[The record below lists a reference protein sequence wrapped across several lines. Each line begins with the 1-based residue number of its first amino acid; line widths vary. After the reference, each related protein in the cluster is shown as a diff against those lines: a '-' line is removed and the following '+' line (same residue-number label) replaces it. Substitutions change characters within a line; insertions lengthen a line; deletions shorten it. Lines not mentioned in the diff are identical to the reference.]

1 MTFSQLVFVV
11 HSPYLAGKYQK
22 KTQKIIE
29 KTSEILP
36 QAFLERIKKQ
46 FPVDYEAFIESI
58 DQPAA
63 VSLRINPRK
72 FHLQVSA
79 EKVPWCETGFF
90 LNERP
95 SFTLDPIFHS
105 GAYYVQ
111 EASSMFVEQAFRQME
126 AGDNR
131 IVLDLCAAPGGK
143 STHLL
148 SLLGTSDLLV
158 SNEVIRSRVSVLD
171 ENIRKWGHQNVVVC
185 SNDPADFSSLE
196 GLFDVILVDAPCS
209 GEGLFRRDASAIQQ
223 WSVDNTNLCA
233 TRQRRILADIWPSL
247 KSGGYLIYSTCTFNT
262 AENEENLKW
271 LAENNEVESIRI
283 QFQESWGV
291 QEMETNGLF
300 DYRFLPH
307 KVKGEGFFLTLIRKK
322 EGPHSYSIPKKTRL
336 KLEKMPKQFAEI
348 RNWLTTENSEFFA
361 KSEFLIAFPEDKI
374 PVLNALAEQLRV
386 ISFGLP
392 VAQFKKNDLLPE
404 HTFAL
409 SVDRNPAIFETFELN
424 LRDALLF
431 QKKEEIR
438 IDSATKGWLL
448 VSFKGVPLGFV
459 KNLGNRANNY
469 FPKEWR
475 IRMAL
480 PELPERGI
488 YKIVTGCGFSK
499 FSAIN
504 Q

>member
-1 MTFSQLVFVV
+1 M
-11 HSPYLAGKYQK
+11 
-22 KTQKIIE
+22 
-29 KTSEILP
+29 
-36 QAFLERIKKQ
+36 Q
-46 FPVDYEAFIESI
+46 FPADSDRFIESI
-58 DQPAA
+58 DQPSA

-72 FHLQVSA
+72 FVWSDSPQQI
-79 EKVPWCETGFF
+79 PWCSTGIF
-90 LNERP
+90 LPERP

-111 EASSMFVEQAFRQME
+111 EASSMFVEQAFQQIE
-126 AGDNR
+126 HSKSR

-148 SLLGTSDLLV
+148 SLLDADDLLI

-171 ENIRKWGHQNVVVC
+171 ENIRKWGHQNVVIC
-185 SNDPADFSSLE
+185 NNDPADFSDLE

-209 GEGLFRRDASAIQQ
+209 GEGLFRRDASAIEQ
-223 WSVDNTNLCA
+223 WSVENTNLCA

-247 KSGGYLIYSTCTFNT
+247 KNGGYLIYSTCTFNPE
-262 AENEENLKW
+262 ENEENLKW
-271 LAENNEVESIRI
+271 LANNNSVESIRI
-283 QFQESWGV
+283 PLQESWGIN
-291 QEMETNGLF
+291 EMELNGLF
-300 DYRFLPH
+300 GYRFLPH

-322 EGPHSYSIPKKTRL
+322 EGADSYPFHRKTRT

-348 RNWLTTENSEFFA
+348 RNWLTTNDTEFFA
-361 KSEFLIAFPEDKI
+361 KSEFLIAFPESKI
-374 PVLNALAEQLRV
+374 PVLNTLAEQLRI

-409 SVDRNPAIFETFELN
+409 SVDRNPGIFETVELD
-424 LRDALLF
+424 LREALLF
-431 QKKEEIR
+431 LKKEEIR
-438 IDSATKGWLL
+438 ISSATKGWLL
-448 VSFKGVPLGFV
+448 VQFKGVPLGFV

-480 PELPERGI
+480 PELPNPW
-488 YKIVTGCGFSK
+488 YHL
-499 FSAIN
+499 
-504 Q
+504 

>member
-1 MTFSQLVFVV
+1 M
-11 HSPYLAGKYQK
+11 
-22 KTQKIIE
+22 
-29 KTSEILP
+29 LP
-36 QAFLERIKKQ
+36 AAFLDRIKIQ
-46 FPVDYEAFIESI
+46 FPTDFERFVQSLDQVPSI
-58 DQPAA
+58 
-63 VSLRINPRK
+63 SLRTNPRK
-72 FHLQVSA
+72 FRSPIAA
-79 EKVPWCETGFF
+79 EKIPWCETGIF
-90 LNERP
+90 LKERP
-95 SFTLDPIFHS
+95 SYTLDPIFHS

-111 EASSMFVEQAFRQME
+111 EASSMFIEQAFCQIE
-126 AGDNR
+126 HAENR

-148 SLLGTSDLLV
+148 SLLDSSDLLV
-158 SNEVIRSRVSVLD
+158 ANEVIRSRVSVLN

-185 SNDPADFSSLE
+185 SNDPADFSNLE

-223 WSVDNTNLCA
+223 WSVDTTNLCA

-247 KSGGYLIYSTCTFNT
+247 KAGGYLIYSTCTFNP

-271 LAENNEVESIRI
+271 LAENNDFESIRI
-283 QFQESWGV
+283 PLQENWGV
-291 QEMETNGLF
+291 QEMEINGLF
-300 DYRFLPH
+300 GYRFLPH

-322 EGPHSYSIPKKTRL
+322 DGNNSFSIPKKTKTR
-336 KLEKMPKQFAEI
+336 LEKMPKQFAEI
-348 RNWLTTENSEFFA
+348 RNWLNTPDSEFFA

-374 PVLNALAEQLRV
+374 PVLNALSEQLRV

-409 SVDRNPAIFETFELN
+409 SVDRNHAIFETIELN

-438 IDSATKGWLL
+438 IDSMVKGWML
-448 VSFKGVPLGFV
+448 VQYQGVPLGFI

-480 PELPERGI
+480 PEIPEPW
-488 YKIVTGCGFSK
+488 YK
-499 FSAIN
+499 
-504 Q
+504 

>member
-1 MTFSQLVFVV
+1 MFFYRIQSIL
-11 HSPYLAGKYQK
+11 PANIEK
-22 KTQKIIE
+22 KTQKTIE

-36 QAFLERIKKQ
+36 VDFVNRIKTQ
-46 FPVDYEAFIESI
+46 FPFDSERFINSI

-72 FHLQVSA
+72 FGMTSSVEQI
-79 EKVPWCETGFF
+79 PWCSTGIF
-90 LNERP
+90 LPERP

-111 EASSMFVEQAFRQME
+111 EASSMFVEQAFRQIE
-126 AGDNR
+126 HEKGR

-148 SLLGTSDLLV
+148 SLLDADDLLI

-171 ENIRKWGHQNVVVC
+171 ENIRKWGHQNVVIC
-185 SNDPADFSSLE
+185 NNDPADFGDLE
-196 GLFDVILVDAPCS
+196 GLFDIILVDAPCS
-209 GEGLFRRDASAIQQ
+209 GEGLFRRDASAIEQ
-223 WSVDNTNLCA
+223 WSVENTNLCA

-247 KSGGYLIYSTCTFNT
+247 KNGGYLIYSTCTFNPE
-262 AENEENLKW
+262 ENEENLKW
-271 LAENNEVESIRI
+271 LAENNSVECIRI
-283 QFQESWGV
+283 PLQESWGID
-291 QEMETNGLF
+291 EMEFNGLF
-300 DYRFLPH
+300 GYRFLPH

-322 EGPHSYSIPKKTRL
+322 EGADSYPFHRKTRT
-336 KLEKMPKQFAEI
+336 KLEKIPKQFADI
-348 RNWLTTENSEFFA
+348 RNWLTTNDTEFFA
-361 KSEFLIAFPEDKI
+361 KSEFLIAFPESKI
-374 PVLNALAEQLRV
+374 PVLNALAEQLRI

-409 SVDRNPAIFETFELN
+409 SVDRNQGIFETVELD
-424 LRDALLF
+424 LREALFFL
-431 QKKEEIR
+431 KKEEIR
-438 IDSATKGWLL
+438 ISSATKGWLL
-448 VSFKGVPLGFV
+448 VQFRGVPLGFV

-480 PELPERGI
+480 PEIPQPWYL
-488 YKIVTGCGFSK
+488 
-499 FSAIN
+499 
-504 Q
+504 

>member
-1 MTFSQLVFVV
+1 L
-11 HSPYLAGKYQK
+11 PANIQK
-22 KTQKIIE
+22 KKQITIE

-36 QAFLERIKKQ
+36 VAFLERIQKQ
-46 FPVDYEAFIESI
+46 FPSDFDRFVQSI
-58 DQPAA
+58 DQIPAI
-63 VSLRINPRK
+63 SLRTNPGK
-72 FHLQVSA
+72 FNLPKPMGQI
-79 EKVPWCETGFF
+79 PWCETGIF

-111 EASSMFVEQAFRQME
+111 EASSMFVEQAFRQIE
-126 AGDNR
+126 HSENR

-148 SLLGTSDLLV
+148 SLLNSSDLLV
-158 SNEVIRSRVSVLD
+158 ANEIIRSRVSVLN

-185 SNDPADFSSLE
+185 SNDPVDFGALD

-247 KSGGYLIYSTCTFNT
+247 KNGGYLIYSTCTFNP
-262 AENEENLKW
+262 AENEENLQW
-271 LAENNEVESIRI
+271 LANTNEIESIRI
-283 QFQESWGV
+283 PVQESWGV
-291 QEMETNGLF
+291 EEVENNGLF
-300 DYRFLPH
+300 GYRFLPH

-322 EGPHSYSIPKKTRL
+322 EGRDSYSIPKKNKSKFER
-336 KLEKMPKQFAEI
+336 MPKQFVEI
-348 RNWLTTENSEFFA
+348 RNWLNTSDSEYFA
-361 KSEFLIAFPEDKI
+361 KGEFLIAFQENKI
-374 PVLNALAEQLRV
+374 SVLNALADQLRV

-404 HTFAL
+404 HTYAL
-409 SVDRNPAIFETFELN
+409 SIDRNPAIFESVELD

-438 IDSATKGWLL
+438 ISSTTKGWML
-448 VSFKGVPLGFV
+448 VNYQGVPLGFI

-480 PELPERGI
+480 PELLEPWYI
-488 YKIVTGCGFSK
+488 
-499 FSAIN
+499 
-504 Q
+504 

>member
-1 MTFSQLVFVV
+1 MFIYRIHFILSANITRKL
-11 HSPYLAGKYQK
+11 K
-22 KTQKIIE
+22 KTIE

-36 QAFLERIKKQ
+36 TAFINRIKTQFPTDFGQFIQSLDQTPAISLRTNPQKFNLPISQERI
-46 FPVDYEAFIESI
+46 
-58 DQPAA
+58 
-63 VSLRINPRK
+63 
-72 FHLQVSA
+72 
-79 EKVPWCETGFF
+79 PWCETGIF
-90 LNERP
+90 LKERP

-111 EASSMFVEQAFRQME
+111 EASSMFVEQAFRQVE
-126 AGDNR
+126 QSKDR

-148 SLLGTSDLLV
+148 SLMDSSDLLV
-158 SNEVIRSRVSVLD
+158 ANEVIRSRVSVLD

-185 SNDPADFSSLE
+185 SNDPADFGNLE

-233 TRQRRILADIWPSL
+233 TRQRRILADIWPAL
-247 KSGGYLIYSTCTFNT
+247 KNDGYLIYSTCTFNS
-262 AENEENLKW
+262 AENEKNLKW

-283 QFQESWGV
+283 PIQENWGV
-291 QEMETNGLF
+291 EEVETNGLF
-300 DYRFLPH
+300 GYRFLPH

-322 EGPHSYSIPKKTRL
+322 EGNYSYPISKKIKSR
-336 KLEKMPKQFAEI
+336 LEKMPKQFAEI
-348 RNWLTTENSEFFA
+348 KNWLSTSDSEFFA
-361 KSEFLIAFPEDKI
+361 KKEFLIAFPEDKI
-374 PVLNALAEQLRV
+374 PVLNALSEQLRV

-409 SVDRNPAIFETFELN
+409 SIDRNPDIFKSVELD

-431 QKKEEIR
+431 QKKDEIR
-438 IDSATKGWLL
+438 ISSTTKGWLL
-448 VSFKGVPLGFV
+448 VTFQNVPLGFV

-480 PELPERGI
+480 PELQKPW
-488 YKIVTGCGFSK
+488 YL
-499 FSAIN
+499 
-504 Q
+504 

>member
-1 MTFSQLVFVV
+1 M
-11 HSPYLAGKYQK
+11 PIK
-22 KTQKIIE
+22 
-29 KTSEILP
+29 
-36 QAFLERIKKQ
+36 FLDRIRAQ
-46 FPVDYEAFIESI
+46 FPSDSERFIQSI
-58 DQPAA
+58 NQEPAI
-63 VSLRINPRK
+63 SLRIHPRK
-72 FHLQVSA
+72 FSLPVTS
-79 EKVPWCETGFF
+79 ERVPWSDTGLF

-111 EASSMFVEQAFRQME
+111 EASSMFVEQAFRQIE
-126 AGDNR
+126 HSKSR

-148 SLLGTSDLLV
+148 SLLNADDILV

-171 ENIRKWGHQNVVVC
+171 ENIRKWGHQNVVIC
-185 SNDPADFSSLE
+185 SNDPADFSNLE
-196 GLFDVILVDAPCS
+196 GLFDIVLVDAPCS

-233 TRQRRILADIWPSL
+233 TRQRRILTDVWPSL
-247 KSGGYLIYSTCTFNT
+247 KNGGYLIYSTCTFNPE
-262 AENEENLKW
+262 ENEENLKA
-271 LAENNEVESIRI
+271 LAESNSVESIRI
-283 QFQESWGV
+283 PVQEDWGV
-291 QEMETNGLF
+291 EEIEHNGLVG
-300 DYRFLPH
+300 YRFLPH

-322 EGPHSYSIPKKTRL
+322 EGRDSFPISKRIKSR
-336 KLEKMPKQFAEI
+336 LEKMPRQFAEV
-348 RNWLTTENSEFFA
+348 RNWLNSTDTDFFA
-361 KSEFLIAFPEDKI
+361 KSEFLIAFPESKI
-374 PVLNALAEQLRV
+374 QVLNALSDQLRV

-409 SVDRNPAIFETFELN
+409 SIDRNRNIFETIELD

-438 IDSATKGWLL
+438 ISSTAKGWLL
-448 VSFKGVPLGFV
+448 VQYQGVPLGFV
-459 KNLGNRANNY
+459 KNLGNRVNNY

-480 PELPERGI
+480 PELPKPW
-488 YKIVTGCGFSK
+488 YL
-499 FSAIN
+499 
-504 Q
+504 

>member
-1 MTFSQLVFVV
+1 
-11 HSPYLAGKYQK
+11 
-22 KTQKIIE
+22 
-29 KTSEILP
+29 LP
-36 QAFLERIKKQ
+36 IAFLERIKTQ
-46 FPVDYEAFIESI
+46 FPADFERFVESI
-58 DQPAA
+58 EQTPAI
-63 VSLRINPRK
+63 SLRTNPRK
-72 FHLQVSA
+72 FSLVTGN
-79 EKVPWCETGFF
+79 ERIPWCESGFF
-90 LNERP
+90 LNSRP

-111 EASSMFVEQAFRQME
+111 EASSMFIEQAFRQTE
-126 AGDNR
+126 HSENR

-148 SLLGTSDLLV
+148 SLLDSDDLLV

-185 SNDPADFSSLE
+185 SNDPADFSHLE
-196 GLFDVILVDAPCS
+196 GLFDLILVDAPCS
-209 GEGLFRRDASAIQQ
+209 GEGLFRRDASTIQQ

-247 KSGGYLIYSTCTFNT
+247 KNGGYLIYSTCTFNP
-262 AENEENLKW
+262 AENEENLQW
-271 LAENNEVESIRI
+271 LAENNDFESIRI
-283 QFQESWGV
+283 PLQENWGI
-291 QEMETNGLF
+291 EELEIDGLF
-300 DYRFLPH
+300 GYRFLPH

-322 EGPHSYSIPKKTRL
+322 DGNDSYPIPKKIKSR
-336 KLEKMPKQFAEI
+336 LEKMPKQFAEV
-348 RNWLTTENSEFFA
+348 RNWLNTSDSEFFA

-374 PVLNALAEQLRV
+374 PVLNALSEQLRV

-409 SVDRNPAIFETFELN
+409 SVDRNPAIFGTIDLD

-431 QKKEEIR
+431 QKKDEIR
-438 IDSATKGWLL
+438 INSAAKGWLL
-448 VSFKGVPLGFV
+448 VQYQGVPLGFV

-480 PELPERGI
+480 PELPVPW
-488 YKIVTGCGFSK
+488 YK
-499 FSAIN
+499 
-504 Q
+504 

>member
-1 MTFSQLVFVV
+1 M
-11 HSPYLAGKYQK
+11 
-22 KTQKIIE
+22 
-29 KTSEILP
+29 
-36 QAFLERIKKQ
+36 
-46 FPVDYEAFIESI
+46 FI
-58 DQPAA
+58 
-63 VSLRINPRK
+63 
-72 FHLQVSA
+72 
-79 EKVPWCETGFF
+79 
-90 LNERP
+90 
-95 SFTLDPIFHS
+95 
-105 GAYYVQ
+105 
-111 EASSMFVEQAFRQME
+111 EQAFCQIE
-126 AGDNR
+126 HAENR

-148 SLLGTSDLLV
+148 SLLDSSDLLV
-158 SNEVIRSRVSVLD
+158 ANEVIRSRVSVLN

-185 SNDPADFSSLE
+185 SNDPADFSNLE

-223 WSVDNTNLCA
+223 WSVDTTNLCA

-247 KSGGYLIYSTCTFNT
+247 KAGGYLIYSTCTFNP

-271 LAENNEVESIRI
+271 LAENNDFESIRI
-283 QFQESWGV
+283 PLQENWGV
-291 QEMETNGLF
+291 QEMEINGLF
-300 DYRFLPH
+300 GYRFLPH

-322 EGPHSYSIPKKTRL
+322 DGNNSFSIPKKTKTR
-336 KLEKMPKQFAEI
+336 LEKMPKQFAEI
-348 RNWLTTENSEFFA
+348 RNWLNTPDSEFFA

-374 PVLNALAEQLRV
+374 PVLNALSEQLRV

-409 SVDRNPAIFETFELN
+409 SVDRNHAIFETIELN

-438 IDSATKGWLL
+438 IDSMVKGWML
-448 VSFKGVPLGFV
+448 VQYQGVPLGFI

-480 PELPERGI
+480 PEIPEPW
-488 YKIVTGCGFSK
+488 YK
-499 FSAIN
+499 
-504 Q
+504 

>member
-1 MTFSQLVFVV
+1 MRT
-11 HSPYLAGKYQK
+11 
-22 KTQKIIE
+22 
-29 KTSEILP
+29 
-36 QAFLERIKKQ
+36 
-46 FPVDYEAFIESI
+46 
-58 DQPAA
+58 
-63 VSLRINPRK
+63 NPRK
-72 FHLQVSA
+72 FSLPTA
-79 EKVPWCETGFF
+79 PECIPWCKTGIF
-90 LNERP
+90 LNDRP

-111 EASSMFVEQAFRQME
+111 EASSMFLEQAFMQTE
-126 AGDNR
+126 HSGSR

-148 SLLGTSDLLV
+148 SLLNSNDLLV
-158 SNEVIRSRVSVLD
+158 TNEVIRSRVSVLN

-185 SNDPADFSSLE
+185 NNDPADFTNLE
-196 GLFDVILVDAPCS
+196 GLFDLILIDAPCS

-247 KSGGYLIYSTCTFNT
+247 KTGGYLIYSTCTFNP
-262 AENEENLKW
+262 AENEENLQW
-271 LAENNEVESIRI
+271 LAKNNDLESIRI
-283 QFQESWGV
+283 PLQENWGV
-291 QEMETNGLF
+291 EELTINGLF
-300 DYRFLPH
+300 GYRFLPH

-322 EGPHSYSIPKKTRL
+322 DGNASFSMPKKIKSR
-336 KLEKMPKQFAEI
+336 LEKMPKQFAEV
-348 RNWLTTENSEFFA
+348 RNWLNTSGSEFFV
-361 KSEFLIAFPEDKI
+361 KNEFLIAFPEDKTA
-374 PVLNALAEQLRV
+374 VLNALSEQLRV

-409 SVDRNPAIFETFELN
+409 SVDLNPDIFESIELY
-424 LRDALLF
+424 LREALLF

-438 IDSATKGWLL
+438 IQSTKKGWLL
-448 VSFKGVPLGFV
+448 VQYQGVPLGFV

-480 PELPERGI
+480 PEIPEPW
-488 YKIVTGCGFSK
+488 YLKV
-499 FSAIN
+499 
-504 Q
+504 

>member
-1 MTFSQLVFVV
+1 M
-11 HSPYLAGKYQK
+11 
-22 KTQKIIE
+22 
-29 KTSEILP
+29 
-36 QAFLERIKKQ
+36 ERIKNQ
-46 FPVDYEAFIESI
+46 FPADFESFVQSI
-58 DQPAA
+58 DQVPSI
-63 VSLRINPRK
+63 SLRTNPRK
-72 FHLQVSA
+72 FIAPSSS
-79 EKVPWCETGFF
+79 ERIPWCETGIF

-111 EASSMFVEQAFRQME
+111 EASSMFVEQAFRQIE
-126 AGDNR
+126 HGSDR

-148 SLLGTSDLLV
+148 SLIDSSDLLV
-158 SNEVIRSRVSVLD
+158 ANEVIRSRVSVLD

-185 SNDPADFSSLE
+185 SNDPADFGNLE
-196 GLFDVILVDAPCS
+196 GLFDIILVDAPCS
-209 GEGLFRRDASAIQQ
+209 GEGLFRRDSTAIQQ
-223 WSVDNTNLCA
+223 WSVDNTNLCS
-233 TRQRRILADIWPSL
+233 TRQRRILADVWPSL
-247 KSGGYLIYSTCTFNT
+247 KNGGYLIYSTCTFNP

-283 QFQESWGV
+283 PIQESWGV
-291 QEMETNGLF
+291 EEIETDGLF
-300 DYRFLPH
+300 GYRFLPH

-322 EGPHSYSIPKKTRL
+322 DGSLSYPIPKKIKSR
-336 KLEKMPKQFAEI
+336 LEKMPKQFAEV
-348 RNWLTTENSEFFA
+348 RNWLVTENSEFFA
-361 KSEFLIAFPEDKI
+361 KSEFLIAFPEEKI
-374 PVLNALAEQLRV
+374 SVLNALMEQLRV

-409 SVDRNPAIFETFELN
+409 SVDRNPEVFEALKLD

-431 QKKEEIR
+431 QKKDEIR
-438 IDSATKGWLL
+438 INSGTKGWLL
-448 VSFKGVPLGFV
+448 VTYQDVPIGFV

-480 PELPERGI
+480 PELPKPW
-488 YKIVTGCGFSK
+488 YK
-499 FSAIN
+499 
-504 Q
+504 

>member
-1 MTFSQLVFVV
+1 MTISIFWKGKLSNTRFVYLL

-36 QAFLERIKKQ
+36 QAFLERIKNQ
-46 FPVDYEAFIESI
+46 FPVDYEAFVESI

-72 FHLQVSA
+72 FPTPVES
-79 EKVPWCETGFF
+79 EKVPWCETGVF

-126 AGDNR
+126 HTSNR

-148 SLLGTSDLLV
+148 SLLDSSDLLV
-158 SNEVIRSRVSVLD
+158 ANEVIRSRVSVLD
-171 ENIRKWGHQNVVVC
+171 ENIRKWAHQNVVVC
-185 SNDPADFSSLE
+185 SNDPADFSDLD

-247 KSGGYLIYSTCTFNT
+247 KNSGYLIYSTCTFNP

-283 QFQESWGV
+283 PIQENWGV
-291 QEMETNGLF
+291 QEMEVDGLF
-300 DYRFLPH
+300 GYRFLPH

-322 EGPHSYSIPKKTRL
+322 EGPHSYSIPKKIKS

-348 RNWLTTENSEFFA
+348 RRWLTTGNSEFFA

-374 PVLNALAEQLRV
+374 PVLNALSDQLRV

-409 SVDRNPAIFETFELN
+409 SVDRHPAIFESVELN

-431 QKKEEIR
+431 QKKDEIR
-438 IDSATKGWLL
+438 IDSSTKGWLL
-448 VSFKGVPLGFV
+448 VQYQGVPLGFV

-475 IRMAL
+475 IRMTL
-480 PELPERGI
+480 PELSEPWYR
-488 YKIVTGCGFSK
+488 
-499 FSAIN
+499 
-504 Q
+504 